1 MKFHQH
7 VGVIETADAET
18 MNEVLAVSGMIG
30 KVLSRPQENL
40 CIMEREDADEV
51 IKFLEQHG
59 MHPKVSR

>member
-7 VGVIETADAET
+7 VGVIETVDEAT
-18 MNEVLAVSGMIG
+18 MDEVLAVSGMAG
-30 KVLSRPQENL
+30 KVLARPENNL
-40 CIMEREDADEV
+40 CILEREDADEV

>member
-18 MNEVLAVSGMIG
+18 MNEVLAVSGMTD

-40 CIMEREDADEV
+40 CIMERKDADEV

>member
-7 VGVIETADAET
+7 VGVIETVDGAT
-18 MNEVLAVSGMIG
+18 MNEVLAVSGMSG
-30 KVLSRPQENL
+30 KVLSRPQDNL
-40 CIMEREDADEV
+40 CIMESDDAEEV